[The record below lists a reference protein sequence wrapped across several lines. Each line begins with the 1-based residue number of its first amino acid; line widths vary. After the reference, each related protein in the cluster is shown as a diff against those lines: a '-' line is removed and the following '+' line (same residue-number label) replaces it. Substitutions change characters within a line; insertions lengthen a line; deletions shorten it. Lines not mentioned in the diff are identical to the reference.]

1 MATQLSSDALRKR
14 LIAKQDFAP
23 CSTAFIDVRIPGSE
37 GKQNYCFIGS
47 GVTQNSEQIINMQ
60 EPHGFQ
66 IGGVQLPHGHTNNP
80 HLHFTAEVFIC
91 ARGEWTL
98 FWGVQG
104 DDGECVLKPG
114 DIASVPT
121 WIFRGF
127 KNTGPDDGFM
137 FTALGGDD
145 TGGIIWG
152 PSVLRQAAETGMY
165 LTRDNMLVD
174 TTAGQTLPP
183 SEQLL
188 QPVDEADLAGL
199 KRYSAAQMVSERAV
213 LADERQW
220 SAAFLCNVLPGYGV
234 ELAPVIGY
242 GLSEHRDVQAKI
254 LYPHGFSMDWLR
266 GRQGEKLARHR
277 LPNKQVLINQQ
288 GQWRLTLEAD
298 DGPGEPVDI
307 VLDEWSIYSIPA
319 GVWRSLEAI
328 SAGNNELLVVSAG
341 DARQRLEWSPDI
353 IQQALAAGWALD
365 ANAYIAP
372 AHLLPKSA

>member
-1 MATQLSSDALRKR
+1 MNLSNTAAALCQR
-14 LIAKQDFAP
+14 LIAKADFAP
-23 CSTAFIDVRIPGSE
+23 CETAFIDVRIPGSE

-66 IGGVQLPHGHTNNP
+66 IGGVQLPHNHVNNL

-104 DDGECVLKPG
+104 DEGECVLKPG
-114 DIASVPT
+114 DIASIPT

-152 PSVLRQAAETGMY
+152 PSVLRQAAETGLY

-174 TTAGQTLPP
+174 TAAGQTLPP
-183 SEQLL
+183 SEQVL
-188 QPVDEADLAGL
+188 QPADEADLVGL
-199 KRYSAAQMVSERAV
+199 KRYSATQMASERAV
-213 LADERQW
+213 LAAERQW
-220 SAAFLCNVLPGYGV
+220 SAALLCNVLPGYGV

-254 LYPHGFSMDWLR
+254 LNPHGFSLDCLR

-277 LPNKQVLINQQ
+277 LSNKQVLINQQ
-288 GQWRLTLEAD
+288 GQWRLALEAD
-298 DGPGEPVDI
+298 DGPVEI
-307 VLDEWSIYSIPA
+307 MLDEWSIYSIPA

-328 SAGNNELLVVSAG
+328 GAGPNELVVVSG
-341 DARQRLEWSPDI
+341 SDARQRSEWSPDI
-353 IQQALAAGWALD
+353 VQQALSAGWALD
-365 ANAYIAP
+365 ANGYLAKSR
-372 AHLLPKSA
+372 LLP